1 MSFIDILKSELRDSF
16 DTLLGKNGPPLVDDE
31 TSMALNKTIKAR
43 MTGLIKNTR
52 VNNSRELMDAISAAI
67 DADEEKD
74 STEMRE
80 APFKLTKRF
89 SSKKLLT
96 AKKKNK
102 LTKRFSSKK
111 LLTAKKKNLPSVD
124 SLVNSPLAAQ
134 DVVKGEESI
143 NYYELANKKLGSVT
157 AKDINRSLGSLMIDK
172 ETISLKSKKSKKE
185 KNSAKKSIA
194 SLNRM
199 GSIQSIVNSA
209 LNDDMADPPVKP
221 NLYSLG
227 ITAKDLYKSFDDGL
241 ENALTGKDEV
251 KAQGGSIADVINAP
265 LNEEYGSIE
274 EITVPIKEISLKTNV
289 AALIRGEDDYYVA
302 SKEELEKE
310 KEESTT
316 LNFSIDEQFEPLL
329 YPVSLS

>member
-80 APFKLTKRF
+80 APF
-89 SSKKLLT
+89 
-96 AKKKNK
+96 K